1 MGERHMSHEANDAV
15 SEQPAQRRPWDAPRI
30 VTVVPVDHT
39 EGGGFPTGVESGI
52 YKVS

>member
-1 MGERHMSHEANDAV
+1 MSHEANDAV
-15 SEQPAQRRPWDAPRI
+15 SDQPAQRRPWDAPRI

-39 EGGGFPTGVESGI
+39 EGGFISVGGEGGI